1 MPRAHQ
7 PRRPADRLDR
17 DLKALWAAFMAGTPR
32 DLYTTLDRLDGAP
45 KKAPA
50 G

>member
-1 MPRAHQ
+1 MPRALQ
-7 PRRPADRLDR
+7 LRRPSDRLDR

-32 DLYTTLDRLDGAP
+32 DLYTTFDRLDGVP
-45 KKAPA
+45 KKIPV